1 MDKVQSVCTFVLA
14 IDNILLVVF
23 DAPGVHQLSLAPG
36 HQHDAALVLQSPHK
50 GVPTHLPQPTP
61 AAQVPHQLQ
70 PTNTS
75 LQCTK
80 LQLLKLIPVAILPD
94 KRVIAL
100 PAAQDAVDR
109 I

>member
-14 IDNILLVVF
+14 VDDILLVVF

-70 PTNTS
+70 PTYTS
-75 LQCTK
+75 SQMHKTAAAETAPSCNPPRQEGHTFACCT
-80 LQLLKLIPVAILPD
+80 
-94 KRVIAL
+94 
-100 PAAQDAVDR
+100 
-109 I
+109 